1 MKLKKLVKKLN
12 KHLAENPQ
20 DADLKVT
27 VGKMGTDDYK
37 ERSLFLAIK
46 RIKRNPDNTLYGC
59 CPTDSSYETETTIS
73 IGSI

>member
-37 ERSLFLAIK
+37 ELYLFLSIK

-59 CPTDSSYETETTIS
+59 CPTDSLSETETTIS
-73 IGSI
+73 IGGI

>member
-27 VGKMGTDDYK
+27 VGKIGNVLYK
-37 ERSLFLAIK
+37 SLFPIF
-46 RIKRNPDNTLYGC
+46 RY
-59 CPTDSSYETETTIS
+59 
-73 IGSI
+73 